1 MMPIR
6 VMGDLSKFVVAMT
19 SNQTHAC
26 RVKYYDA
33 AVSTKSTKETSLVPL
48 SAHEEDFFRAFMRT
62 MVAVPRAFDADL
74 LREQGMSVSEYAVLV
89 HLSEAPDR
97 RLRMSDLAGASSLSL
112 SGMTRIVARLE
123 KQGLVRRERCLTDA
137 RGWLAVL
144 TDSGLERLQAAWPSH
159 VASVRRHMMDH
170 LSGLDLKPL
179 TAAFRRFAAE
189 VDDAE
194 PPGQNT

>member
-1 MMPIR
+1 
-6 VMGDLSKFVVAMT
+6 MT
-19 SNQTHAC
+19 SKRREPC

-33 AVSTKSTKETSLVPL
+33 PVSRKSAREASVPL
-48 SAHEEDFFRAFMRT
+48 SPDEEDFFRAFMRA

-74 LREQGMSVSEYAVLV
+74 LGEQGMSVSEYGVLMR
-89 HLSEAPDR
+89 LSEAPDR
-97 RLRMSDLAGASSLSL
+97 QMRMSDLAVASSLSL

-123 KQGLVRRERCLTDA
+123 KQDLVRRERCTTDR

-144 TDSGLERLQAAWPSH
+144 TDSGFERLRAAWPTH
-159 VASVRRHMMDH
+159 LASVRRHIMND

-189 VDDAE
+189 DDVPE
-194 PPGQNT
+194 SLGENT

>member
-1 MMPIR
+1 
-6 VMGDLSKFVVAMT
+6 MGDLSKVVVAMT
-19 SNQTHAC
+19 SKQVDAC
-26 RVKYYDA
+26 RVKYYDGG
-33 AVSTKSTKETSLVPL
+33 VKTKSTSDPSVVPL
-48 SAHEEDFFRAFMRT
+48 AANEEDFLRAFMRT

-74 LREQGMSVSEYAVLV
+74 LREQGLSVSEYAALM

-123 KQGLVRRERCLTDA
+123 KQDLVRRERCLTDA

-144 TDSGLERLQAAWPSH
+144 TDSGWDRLRTAWPTH

-170 LSGLDLKPL
+170 LSGLDLEPL
-179 TAAFRRFAAE
+179 TAAFRRFAAD
-189 VDDAE
+189 VDEAE
-194 PPGQNT
+194 LPGKKT